1 MKINFYELCSLPAS
15 ILLTAGCPVRREES
29 KGSSFTLERGVLL
42 RGEIK
47 IKTVE
52 E

>member
-1 MKINFYELCSLPAS
+1 MNFVVLGLPAS

-42 RGEIK
+42 KVEI
-47 IKTVE
+47 
-52 E
+52 